1 MVSTEKLTITSDAPG
16 KKLFMLGNEAIARG
30 ALEAGVQVV
39 AAYPGTP
46 STEVAETLLSIAQQ
60 MGFYGEWSVNEK
72 VALGVAMGASM
83 SGVRSMAIMKHVG
96 VNVALDLLMTAT
108 YLGAKG
114 GLVLVEAED
123 PGQWSSSDEQDNRF
137 LAEEAYL
144 PILEPS
150 SPQEAKEMTRLAFE
164 LSEEFGQ
171 PFMIRSVTRIGHARG
186 DVTLGQILP
195 AKRLPVFEKDPGK
208 WVMLPAV
215 ARKHRR
221 LMIARLQK
229 IRTAVDSLEYNQL
242 QLVTGAKFGLIASGI
257 SYGYAMEAINMLG
270 LQGKVSILKIGTP
283 YPLPEKQVK
292 NLLSSVPDVL
302 VIEELEPYL
311 ENHVKVVAQE
321 AEIKVRIHGKAL
333 LPEAGEL
340 STRKVVE
347 AISQLTG
354 TQLPQDFPGIDQLV
368 QETEPLLPS
377 RPPNLCAGCPHRAS
391 HYVMNLAV
399 ERVREKT
406 GLDTIRPGDIGCYC
420 LGANPPLSA
429 VDTSTCMGSGFDLA
443 NGLARVLKEPV
454 VGHMGDSTFFHSG
467 IPPMINAVYNNTRLT
482 MVVLDNLTTAMTG
495 SQPNP
500 ASGSNA
506 RDSIAPRILPEEIAK
521 ASGVK
526 FVEVL
531 DPYDLNHAVEV
542 MEKAILFDGPSFI
555 VFRSPCSILDQR
567 NKRAKGEKI
576 TPFTVDQSKC
586 LAQSPPAC
594 TAACPLH
601 IDVRG
606 YVNLAKE
613 GRFSE
618 SLKLIKEK
626 LPFPAILG
634 RICTH
639 PCETDCQRR
648 KVEDPIAIM
657 ALKRAAADYGFYQED
672 LSISLER
679 KEKVAIIGAGPAG
692 LLAAYDLRKLGYQV
706 TIFEAASRP
715 GGMLLQAIPRY
726 RLPEEVISKELEI
739 IPRMGI
745 TLKTNTRIG
754 SDLPFLSLQKEFQA
768 IFIATGAPLP
778 RKPSIP
784 GCDTEG
790 VISGIELLR
799 KINAGQP
806 VEVRGKVKIIGGG
819 NVAIDCARSCL
830 RLGASD
836 VEIIYRRSQEE
847 MPALPEEVRE
857 AINEGV
863 RIRFLTSPTRII
875 SDGGRIRAVECIK
888 MSLGQPD
895 SGGRRQPIPIPDSEF
910 ALDTDMLVFATGEQ
924 PDLTPFIQNGINLPV
939 KDGLIQV
946 DPLTMETG
954 LQGVFAGGDVVT
966 GPSSVIEA
974 LAAGRKA
981 AISIHRYLQGESLQ
995 SGRESEGKWESRLV
1009 INTTGVQ
1016 PQSRL
1021 TISTLPVAERR
1032 YNQIEVDRGYT
1043 QEEAKNEAARCLN
1056 CGCQVCVKKLGCPAL
1071 VVEGETVT
1079 IDRSQCPGCGL
1090 CASICPAEAIVKES
1104 D

>member
-1 MVSTEKLTITSDAPG
+1 LVSTERLTITSDAPG
-16 KKLFMLGNEAIARG
+16 KKIFMLGNEAIARG

-39 AAYPGTP
+39 TAYPGTP
-46 STEVAETLLSIAQQ
+46 STEIAESLISIAQQ
-60 MGFYGEWSVNEK
+60 VGFYGEWSVNEK

-83 SGVRSMAIMKHVG
+83 SGVRAMAIMKHVG

-186 DVTLGQILP
+186 DVTLGKILP
-195 AKRLPVFEKDPGK
+195 ANRPPLFEKDPGK

-221 LMIARLQK
+221 SMIARLEK
-229 IRTAVDSLEYNQL
+229 IKAAFESLEYNHL
-242 QLVTGAKFGLIASGI
+242 EIVSGAKFGIIASGI
-257 SYGYAMEAINMLG
+257 SYGYALEALKGLG

-283 YPLPEKQVK
+283 YPLPENKVK
-292 NLLSSVPDVL
+292 DFLSSVAEIL

-321 AEIKVRIHGKAL
+321 AEINVKIHGKDL
-333 LPEAGEL
+333 IPLAGEL
-340 STRKVVE
+340 STRKVIE
-347 AISQLTG
+347 AISRLTG
-354 TQLPQDFPGIDQLV
+354 TQLPQDFPGIDRLV
-368 QETEPLLPS
+368 QEIEPLLPS

-399 ERVREKT
+399 ERVRQKT
-406 GLDTIRPGDIGCYC
+406 GLDTVRPGDIGCYC
-420 LGANPPLSA
+420 LGANAPLSA

-443 NGLARVLKEPV
+443 NGLARVLKTPV

-506 RDSIAPRILPEEIAK
+506 RESNVPRILPEEIAR
-521 ASGVK
+521 ASGIK

-531 DPYDLNHAVEV
+531 DPYDLDHAVDV

-576 TPFTVDQSKC
+576 TPFAVDQSKC

-613 GRFSE
+613 GRFSD

-648 KVEDPIAIM
+648 KVEDPVAIM
-657 ALKRAAADYGFYQED
+657 TLKRAAADYGYYQED
-672 LSISLER
+672 LSIPLER
-679 KEKVAIIGAGPAG
+679 KEKIAIIGAGPAG

-715 GGMLLQAIPRY
+715 GGMLVQAIPRY
-726 RLPEEVISKELEI
+726 RLPEEIVNKELEI
-739 IPRMGI
+739 IHRMGI

-754 SDLPFLSLQKEFQA
+754 SDLSFSNLRKEFQA

-778 RKPSIP
+778 RKPSVP
-784 GCDTEG
+784 GYDTGG

-799 KINAGQP
+799 NINAGQP
-806 VEVRGKVKIIGGG
+806 VEVRGRVKIIGGG

-875 SDGGRIRAVECIK
+875 SSGSRISAVECIK

-895 SGGRRQPIPIPDSEF
+895 LDGRRQPILIPGSEF
-910 ALDTDMLVFATGEQ
+910 SLDADLLVFATGEQ
-924 PDLTPFIQNGINLPV
+924 PDLAPFTKDGISLPV

-946 DPLTMETG
+946 DPLTLETG
-954 LQGVFAGGDVVT
+954 IQGIFAGGDVVT

-981 AISIHRYLQGESLQ
+981 ATSIHRYLQGEPLRSE
-995 SGRESEGKWESRLV
+995 RESEGKWESRLV

-1016 PQSRL
+1016 PESRHA
-1021 TISTLPVAERR
+1021 TSTLPVAERQS
-1032 YNQIEVDRGYT
+1032 NQMEVDLGYT
-1043 QEEAKNEAARCLN
+1043 REEAMNEAARCLN
-1056 CGCQVCVKKLGCPAL
+1056 CGCQICIKKLGCPAL
-1071 VVEGETVT
+1071 VVDGETVT
-1079 IDRSQCPGCGL
+1079 IDRAQCPGCGL
-1090 CASICPAEAIVKES
+1090 CASICPAEAIVRENG
-1104 D
+1104 